1 MTVEETA
8 GVVVRAC
15 TELGI
20 PILVVGSLS
29 SNYYGLGR
37 STNDADF
44 VVQTKPG
51 DIRALAA
58 KLSPLLRLDPQPGIE
73 SITLTTKYLFEVRD
87 HAFFVELFELT
98 DDPHDQARFA
108 RRVQINLYGTTVW
121 LPAAEDVIVQKLR
134 WYARGKRG
142 KDLEDV
148 RNVIDT
154 QQDRLD
160 WDYIHH
166 WCDHHGSRE
175 HLDAIRQSLAN
186 MQ

>member
-8 GVVVRAC
+8 GVVVSAC

-44 VVQTKPG
+44 VVQLKPG

-58 KLSPLLRLDPQPGIE
+58 KLSPLLRLDPQPGFE
-73 SITLTTKYLFEVRD
+73 SVTLTTKYLFEVRD

-98 DDPHDQARFA
+98 DDPHDQLRFA
-108 RRVQINLYGTTVW
+108 RRVPIQLYGTTVW
-121 LPAAEDVIVQKLR
+121 LPTVEDVIVQKLR
-134 WYARGKRG
+134 WYARGKRA
-142 KDLEDV
+142 KDYDDV
-148 RNVIDT
+148 RNVINA
-154 QQDRLD
+154 QQSRLD
-160 WDYIHH
+160 WDYTHH
-166 WCDHHGSRE
+166 WCNVHGSQE
-175 HLDAIRQSLAN
+175 HLESIRRSL
-186 MQ
+186 